1 MEKQLKGENTDLIIG
16 RNAISE
22 ALRSGRSIDTL
33 LVIRG
38 ERNGSVGRII
48 AECKEKG
55 IVVKEVDKK
64 KLDFMCPKGNHQGV
78 VAWAAVHEYSTVE
91 DIFALAEERG
101 EDPFIIICDELE
113 DPHNLGAI
121 IRTAETS
128 GAHGV
133 IIPKRRNASLSWAVG
148 KSSAGAVEYVPVARV
163 GNLASTV
170 EELGL
175 IAEVLHT
182 RAEEAGQSKEYR
194 EKFDIVCSRAVAA
207 LNVLCE
213 YCLPFVKVGGVFL
226 AMKAAKVQEEIADA
240 KNAIKTLGGK
250 IVAEKS
256 FTLSDGGERTIVVI
270 KKISQVPPK
279 YPRPSAQIAKK
290 PL

>member
-1 MEKQLKGENTDLIIG
+1 MYNT
-16 RNAISE
+16 S
-22 ALRSGRSIDTL
+22 L
-33 LVIRG
+33 LVSDAEKLGITLTDEQLSLFEKLSELLVEQNKTMNLTAITDPDG
-38 ERNGSVGRII
+38 IAVKHFADSISALSAYDFAENAKVLDVGTGAGFPSIPLLI
-48 AECKEKG
+48 ARPDLEMTM
-55 IVVKEVDKK
+55 IDSTAK
-64 KLDFMCPKGNHQGV
+64 KL
-78 VAWAAVHEYSTVE
+78 
-91 DIFALAEERG
+91 R
-101 EDPFIIICDELE
+101 
-113 DPHNLGAI
+113 
-121 IRTAETS
+121 
-128 GAHGV
+128 
-133 IIPKRRNASLSWAVG
+133 
-148 KSSAGAVEYVPVARV
+148 YV
-163 GNLASTV
+163 ASTV
-170 EELGL
+170 ETLGL
-175 IAEVLHT
+175 SAQVLHT

-194 EKFDIVCSRAVAA
+194 ERFDIVCSRAVAA

-279 YPRPSAQIAKK
+279 YPRVSAQIAKK